1 MFEEDLACLLSLY
14 LILIVLLSFHY
25 QIHLKDDI
33 LKKIKKETSEA
44 SSQSVCYISRRDTI
58 Q

>member
-33 LKKIKKETSEA
+33 LEKIKKETSEA